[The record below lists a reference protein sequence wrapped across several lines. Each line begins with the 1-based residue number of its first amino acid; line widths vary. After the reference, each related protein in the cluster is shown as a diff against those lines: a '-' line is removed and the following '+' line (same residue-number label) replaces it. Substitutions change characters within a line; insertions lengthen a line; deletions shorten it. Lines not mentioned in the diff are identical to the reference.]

1 MGRRRWRIRSI
12 SKRKDKRIYTAVCR
26 ELTML
31 TSLQLL
37 ATCPLVKQTLYSPD
51 MVFVMITN
59 DTIAR
64 FMATVYAFPLYNHVT
79 VSSVKQ

>member
-1 MGRRRWRIRSI
+1 
-12 SKRKDKRIYTAVCR
+12 
-26 ELTML
+26 ML

-37 ATCPLVKQTLYSPD
+37 ATCPLVKQTLCSPD

-64 FMATVYAFPLYNHVT
+64 FMATIYVFLYYALPLYSHVT
-79 VSSVKQ
+79 MSSVKQ

>member
-1 MGRRRWRIRSI
+1 
-12 SKRKDKRIYTAVCR
+12 
-26 ELTML
+26 ML

-37 ATCPLVKQTLYSPD
+37 ATCPLVKQTLYSLD

-64 FMATVYAFPLYNHVT
+64 FMATVYAFLCYALPSYNHVT

>member
-1 MGRRRWRIRSI
+1 
-12 SKRKDKRIYTAVCR
+12 
-26 ELTML
+26 ML

-64 FMATVYAFPLYNHVT
+64 FMATVYAFLYYALPLYLALYNHVT